1 MEAGRAGVFGFDRVC
16 RCDGWYGT
24 LETDWFKPYATR
36 EGELWLVTDKS
47 EKPLGHFVVGNEEA
61 QAIIPE

>member
-1 MEAGRAGVFGFDRVC
+1 MNTDLHRWCGRVS
-16 RCDGWYGT
+16 YGT
-24 LETDWFKPYATR
+24 LETGWFKPYATR